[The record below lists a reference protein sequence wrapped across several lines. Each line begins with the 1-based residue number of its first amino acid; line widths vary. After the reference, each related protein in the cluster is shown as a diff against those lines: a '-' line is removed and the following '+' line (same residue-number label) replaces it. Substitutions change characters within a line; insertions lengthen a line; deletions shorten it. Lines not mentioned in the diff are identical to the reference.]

1 MGKFVVANWK
11 MNKTIKEAR
20 AFIHE
25 FNAKL
30 PKKCK
35 NVVWEKNNN
44 YLCIIHI
51 IRVRL
56 NETIKNHQIVYES
69 RKRFT

>member
-1 MGKFVVANWK
+1 M
-11 MNKTIKEAR
+11 TAR
-20 AFIHE
+20 SRH
-25 FNAKL
+25 AKLDEIMHLQPLSL